1 LMVTVC
7 LAMGFDSM
15 TAMGIVWMAAAC
27 GYSGGFTNA
36 FTVGVAQ
43 GIAGLPLFS
52 GMWLRI
58 AAFVAFL
65 SVSIV
70 YVTMHAIKVRKNPES
85 SPVYE
90 EDKTHVVNIDV
101 YNVPKLTIR
110 HKLVLL
116 ILVGS
121 VVALIVGVTQFG
133 FYIDELSAVF
143 LIAGVLAGIVGGL
156 KPGEMTDEFIKGCG
170 NLLWAGMAIGLCGAA
185 TYILQSTNII
195 DTVIHFM
202 SGLLQGLPAA
212 LSACG
217 MFVVQNILNILIPSG
232 SGQAAVTMPIM
243 APLSDVL
250 GVTRQTAVLA
260 FQFGD
265 SFTNVVT
272 PTCATLMAALSMAK
286 VPWGK
291 WIKFLAP
298 LYAVWVV
305 ITFAFLIFAV
315 KVGYG
320 PF

>member
-1 LMVTVC
+1 M
-7 LAMGFDSM
+7 
-15 TAMGIVWMAAAC
+15 
-27 GYSGGFTNA
+27 
-36 FTVGVAQ
+36 
-43 GIAGLPLFS
+43 
-52 GMWLRI
+52 
-58 AAFVAFL
+58 
-65 SVSIV
+65 
-70 YVTMHAIKVRKNPES
+70 
-85 SPVYE
+85 
-90 EDKTHVVNIDV
+90 
-101 YNVPKLTIR
+101 PKLTIR

>member
-1 LMVTVC
+1 V
-7 LAMGFDSM
+7 GR
-15 TAMGIVWMAAAC
+15 AC

-195 DTVIHFM
+195 DTVIQRLRYVRCPEYFKHPDTLRLR
-202 SGLLQGLPAA
+202 SGGGYDADYGPAFRCA
-212 LSACG
+212 GSDKADG
-217 MFVVQNILNILIPSG
+217 G
-232 SGQAAVTMPIM
+232 SGISVRRFIYKRSHPYLCNSDGRFINGQG
-243 APLSDVL
+243 PLGEMDQVPGSALRSVGSDNLCVPNFCGKGWIRTVL
-250 GVTRQTAVLA
+250 VSSRA
-260 FQFGD
+260 
-265 SFTNVVT
+265 
-272 PTCATLMAALSMAK
+272 
-286 VPWGK
+286 
-291 WIKFLAP
+291 
-298 LYAVWVV
+298 
-305 ITFAFLIFAV
+305 
-315 KVGYG
+315 
-320 PF
+320 